1 MVYSN
6 SYLLDYGHRQS
17 SSKAC
22 CQLTNID
29 YFWFC
34 VLYWTVHNIFL
45 HVLSACLWLKSISLV
60 GCWSKIISH
69 WKHCLFIIVLQ
80 AIGSQFFFAFLFPDL
95 LFFFVCH
102 IHLSE
107 VILRICSKSLHS
119 FWSEICFVRLLALVR
134 GAKAL
139 QFKSRNARSKWRVL
153 LDPSVAHRWTNFYLH
168 FRFFCLEFAQNIFA
182 SGSLAS
188 GRPTLLC
195 VCCQCSRCNLIVH
208 YSRCTV
214 YACELFLCC
223 ADPST
228 EQPFNDHLNQ

>member
-95 LFFFVCH
+95 LFFLCVGYIYQKLFANLLKISAFFLEWNLFH
-102 IHLSE
+102 FA
-107 VILRICSKSLHS
+107 CSRL
-119 FWSEICFVRLLALVR
+119 WSQSPSVQIQKWSNQMPRL
-134 GAKAL
+134 
-139 QFKSRNARSKWRVL
+139 AR
-153 LDPSVAHRWTNFYLH
+153 PSVAHRWTNFYLH
-168 FRFFCLEFAQNIFA
+168 FRFLSGVCSNVLA